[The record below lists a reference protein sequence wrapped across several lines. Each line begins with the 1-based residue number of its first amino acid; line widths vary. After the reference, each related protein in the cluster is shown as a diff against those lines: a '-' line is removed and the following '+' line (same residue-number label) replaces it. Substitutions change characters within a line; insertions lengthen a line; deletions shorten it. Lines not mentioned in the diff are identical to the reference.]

1 MRCCDWSITLEVTRL
16 ASDVRLRLCKSWMR
30 FSQMWRSAIT
40 LPPGS
45 WRGGLAL
52 QINVDQELTLLEAS
66 RRLSQ
71 DGPNERRVDEASH
84 GTMRSNH
91 YLSGPLTFET
101 VISQSAAALDA
112 ARGSLLAAA
121 TGVTGAD
128 TPQGCHSSAVISCS
142 DAAAE
147 VKEDLAVRRRA
158 IESLLKRRIVQA
170 TRSGEIPA
178 ASDAGALAAYTM
190 TVIQPMS
197 ALARDG
203 AKRKKVL
210 RLARTAML
218 AGPVPE
224 KKRAPRKRSR
234 DLREARGTSVRVHTT
249 FRKRGCTC
257 CRVAEMFLATRSTLR
272 RIGSAVASLPARE

>member
-52 QINVDQELTLLEAS
+52 QANVDQELTPLEAS
-66 RRLSQ
+66 RQLSQ

-101 VISQSAAALDA
+101 VISQSAAVLDA

-178 ASDAGALAAYTM
+178 ASDAEALAAHTM
-190 TVIQPMS
+190 AVIQPMS

-203 AKRKKVL
+203 ANER
-210 RLARTAML
+210 RFCAWRARRCWP
-218 AGPVPE
+218 GPSP
-224 KKRAPRKRSR
+224 KRS
-234 DLREARGTSVRVHTT
+234 ARPERGAETCVKHAVH
-249 FRKRGCTC
+249 RC
-257 CRVAEMFLATRSTLR
+257 ASTQPF
-272 RIGSAVASLPARE
+272 GSAAALDVVLQKCFWRPVRLSAGSGQR